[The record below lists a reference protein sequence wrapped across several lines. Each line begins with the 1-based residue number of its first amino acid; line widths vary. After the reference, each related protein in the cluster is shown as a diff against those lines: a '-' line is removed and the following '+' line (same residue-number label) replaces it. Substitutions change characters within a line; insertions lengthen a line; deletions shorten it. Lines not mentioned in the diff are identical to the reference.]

1 MIDNTKNKI
10 YIGSEDRLQE
20 WNEQGLIKIRLLL
33 KNYLELDNV
42 SFLFGA
48 GSSIHL
54 GSISIANIPV
64 KLEEEIRKIP
74 NNDLLSEQ
82 EEEAYLEFLKIVLE
96 LQKSDEIIRTD
107 SGCIKYP
114 IEDLLNYLNAVHF
127 VASKNS
133 DIIKLEYLEDIIF
146 VIKRVL
152 FELCDLDQL
161 TPYPSASASEVE
173 KEKLQENRYYLHER
187 FVKKLLQRPLNLK
200 RGNIFTT
207 NYDLAFENA
216 FDNQGVN
223 YIDGFSGFQ
232 NRTFKPE
239 TYDYDIYYPGST
251 TQGKVSR
258 IEKVL
263 RYYKIHGSLT
273 WVKTPPSATNIYG
286 IKEIPIELIRNLK
299 DNTTESPIGDI
310 MIYPS
315 ATKKSYTLDFPYS
328 ELFRQFSSTITQS
341 QSVLFTYG
349 YSFCD
354 EHINDIIYQALS
366 IPSFTLIVIDY
377 LGTRNEGIRKLKE
390 LNDPRI
396 IILEG
401 TDLGD
406 FLFFT
411 QNIMPDLVEMN
422 TEELVVGT
430 MNKIYQPQKAES
442 EINNAK
448 TVDDNIPREEP
459 FVKPVEIATE
469 NILSEDDED
478 DLPF

>member
-1 MIDNTKNKI
+1 MLNNATNKV
-10 YIGSEDRLQE
+10 YIGSFDHLSE
-20 WNEQGLIKIRLLL
+20 WQGQGLLKIRLLL

-54 GSISIANIPV
+54 GSISIANIPLKV
-64 KLEEEIRKIP
+64 EIELKRIP
-74 NNDLLSEQ
+74 NAGFSFDEP
-82 EEEAYLEFLKIVLE
+82 EEEAYIEFLGIILQ
-96 LQKSDEIIRTD
+96 LQKSTEIIRNAQ
-107 SGCIKYP
+107 GCIEYS
-114 IEDLLNYLNAVHF
+114 IEDLLNYLNAVEF
-127 VASKNS
+127 VASQNPG
-133 DIIKLEYLEDIIF
+133 IIKLFYLDDILQ

-152 FELCDLDQL
+152 FELCDLDTL
-161 TPYPSASASEVE
+161 IPNASENE
-173 KEKLQENRYYLHER
+173 INKLNENKYYFHER
-187 FVKKLLQRPLNLK
+187 LVKKLLQRPLNLK

-258 IEKVL
+258 IEKVI

-273 WVKTPPSATNIYG
+273 WIKTSPSATNIYG
-286 IKEIPIELIRNLK
+286 IKEVPIDLIRRLK
-299 DNTTESPIGDI
+299 DDPNDSLIGDI

-328 ELFRQFSSTITQS
+328 ELFRQFASAITQS
-341 QSVLFTYG
+341 QSVLLTFG

-366 IPSFTLIVIDY
+366 IPSFTLVVIDF
-377 LGTRNEGIRKLKE
+377 LGTKNKGIKKLKD

-401 TDLGD
+401 SDLGD

-411 QNIMPDLVEMN
+411 QNIMPDLVELN
-422 TEELVVGT
+422 TEELVAGT
-430 MNKIYQPQKAES
+430 MNKIYPIKNSDDIKSDTSKETLDVDS
-442 EINNAK
+442 DPVDFGETNNNLG
-448 TVDDNIPREEP
+448 DD
-459 FVKPVEIATE
+459 
-469 NILSEDDED
+469 D

>member
-1 MIDNTKNKI
+1 MLDQDKNKV
-10 YIGSEDRLQE
+10 YIGAENRLLEWQE
-20 WNEQGLIKIRLLL
+20 QSLLKIRLLL

-54 GSISIANIPV
+54 GSISIADVPIKFEN
-64 KLEEEIRKIP
+64 EIKKIP
-74 NNDLLSEQ
+74 NHALPSEEI
-82 EEEAYLEFLKIVLE
+82 EEEAYLEFLAIILQ
-96 LQKSDEIIRTD
+96 LQKTEEATRNKN
-107 SGCIKYP
+107 GCIEYP
-114 IEDLLNYLNAVHF
+114 IEDLLNYLNAVQF
-127 VASKNS
+127 VAFHNPAVVKMQYL
-133 DIIKLEYLEDIIF
+133 DEIID

-152 FELCDLDQL
+152 FELCDLDNL
-161 TPYPSASASEVE
+161 PINPSSSVSEVE
-173 KEKLQENRYYLHER
+173 NGKLNENRYYYHER
-187 FVKKLLQRPLNLK
+187 LVKKILQRPLNLK

-258 IEKVL
+258 IEKVI

-273 WVKTPPSATNIYG
+273 WIKTPPSATNIFG
-286 IKEIPIELIRNLK
+286 IKEVPIELIRRLK
-299 DNTTESPIGDI
+299 NDLNKSLIGDI

-328 ELFRQFSSTITQS
+328 ELFRQFSSAITQS

-366 IPSFTLIVIDY
+366 IPSFTLIVIDF
-377 LGTRNEGIRKLKE
+377 LGTQNNGIKKLKD

-401 TDLGD
+401 SDLGD
-406 FLFFT
+406 FLYFT
-411 QNIMPDLVEMN
+411 QNIMPDLVELN
-422 TEELVVGT
+422 TEELIAGT
-430 MNKIYQPQKAES
+430 MNKIYPIKNDEKVEADATQ
-442 EINNAK
+442 
-448 TVDDNIPREEP
+448 DEEP
-459 FVKPVEIATE
+459 NTQVETVELSKVKSL
-469 NILSEDDED
+469 NGDDDDD

>member
-1 MIDNTKNKI
+1 MIDNAKNKI

-74 NNDLLSEQ
+74 NNDLFSE
-82 EEEAYLEFLKIVLE
+82 EEEAYLEFLKIVLD

-114 IEDLLNYLNAVHF
+114 IEDLLNYLNAIHF

-133 DIIKLEYLEDIIF
+133 SIINLEYLEDIIF

-161 TPYPSASASEVE
+161 RPNPSANASEVD

-299 DNTTESPIGDI
+299 DSSTKSPIGDI

-328 ELFRQFSSTITQS
+328 ELFRQFSTTITQS
-341 QSVLFTYG
+341 QSVLLTYG

-377 LGTRNEGIRKLKE
+377 LGTQNEGIRKLKE

-401 TDLGD
+401 SDLGD

-430 MNKIYQPQKAES
+430 MNKIYQPQKIES
-442 EINNAK
+442 ETQNVYI
-448 TVDDNIPREEP
+448 VDDNTSAEASLLPP
-459 FVKPVEIATE
+459 TGVVTD
-469 NILSEDDED
+469 NISREDDDD